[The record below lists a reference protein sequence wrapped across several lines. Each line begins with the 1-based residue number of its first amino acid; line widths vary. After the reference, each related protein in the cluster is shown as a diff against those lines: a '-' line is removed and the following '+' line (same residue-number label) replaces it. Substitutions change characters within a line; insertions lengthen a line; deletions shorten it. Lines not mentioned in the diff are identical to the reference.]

1 MATITITRG
10 LPSVF
15 SVYNIITI
23 EFTIN
28 TGVIPSIKITNNS
41 TTYTFTPVRTALNQ
55 SGLDTYIFD
64 AGEAVKSFM
73 GLPPIT
79 TGVLSSSLTKEIT
92 IGISAE
98 GATNKSTSG
107 YCSYGYKSVGEV
119 DFTVALEDGTLDTI
133 YRYSNFIYFYKKSTT
148 EGILTVKVGDVV
160 STYGTSAS
168 IWNQGV
174 TRLSL
179 DSTQQNISGTVIV
192 DFGGTY
198 EQLFRQ
204 VKLPIKSGYVPV
216 VWLNRSGLW
225 SEVWMRELSRTGIT
239 KQSNTIPIFST
250 SHDDVIALNRE
261 ISANK
266 KVSVTLDCIAYNEDH
281 YRQLTQ
287 IQDSLVV
294 LFDNDKKVRV
304 AKISNKVAACKQNLY
319 FSITLEYDDYV
330 PSY

>member
-23 EFTIN
+23 EFTID
-28 TGVIPSIKITNNS
+28 TGVIPSIKIVNKS

-55 SGLDTYIFD
+55 SGLDTYVFD

-73 GLPPIT
+73 GLPPID
-79 TGVLSSSLTKEIT
+79 SSDLTSLTKEIT
-92 IGISAE
+92 IRISAA
-98 GATNKSTSG
+98 GATTVGTSG
-107 YCSYGYKSVGEV
+107 YCSYGYLSVGE
-119 DFTVALEDGTLDTI
+119 DLFSDRLSTGTLDII
-133 YRYSNFIYFYKKSTT
+133 YRYSIGLFFYKKVTT
-148 EGILTVKVGDVV
+148 EGVLTVKVGDVV

-174 TRLSL
+174 TRLALNSN
-179 DSTQQNISGTVIV
+179 QRNISGTVII

-198 EQLFRQ
+198 EQSFEQ
-204 VKLPIKSGYVPV
+204 VKLPIKNGYTFLT
-216 VWLNRSGLW
+216 WLNRSGIW
-225 SEVWMRELSRTGIT
+225 SEVFMRELSRTRIN
-239 KQSNTIPIFST
+239 KQSNTIPINYT
-250 SHDDVIALNRE
+250 SHNDVYAMNRE
-261 ISANK
+261 ISADK

-281 YRQLTQ
+281 YRQLTE

-294 LFDNDKKVRV
+294 QLDYKKVRV
-304 AKISNKVAACKQNLY
+304 TNISNKVAACKQNLY

-330 PSY
+330 PTY

>member
-23 EFTIN
+23 EFTID
-28 TGVIPSIKITNNS
+28 TGVIPSIQILNNS

-73 GLPPIT
+73 GLPPIDIT
-79 TGVLSSSLTKEIT
+79 NLASLTKEIT
-92 IGISAE
+92 ISVLAT
-98 GATNKSTSG
+98 GATTKTTSG
-107 YCSYGYKSVGEV
+107 YCSYGYLSIG
-119 DFTVALEDGTLDTI
+119 DDSFSGMLSAFGTLDVI
-133 YRYSNFIYFYKKSTT
+133 YHYNNQLIFYKKSTT
-148 EGILTVKVGDVV
+148 EGILTVKVGGVV
-160 STYGTSAS
+160 DTYGTSES

-174 TRLSL
+174 IRLTLNAS
-179 DSTQQNISGTVIV
+179 QINISGTVII
-192 DFGGTY
+192 DFGGTS
-198 EQLFRQ
+198 EQSFEQ
-204 VKLPIKSGYVPV
+204 VKLPIKSGYEPV
-216 VWLNRSGLW
+216 MWINRSGIW
-225 SEVWMRELSRTGIT
+225 SEVFMRELSRTRIN
-239 KQSNTIPIFST
+239 KQSNTIPINYT
-250 SHDDVIALNRE
+250 SHDDVFALNRE

-281 YRQLTQ
+281 YKQLTE

-294 LFDNDKKVRV
+294 LFDDKKVRV
-304 AKISNKVAACKQNLY
+304 ANISNKVAACKQNLY

-330 PSY
+330 PTY

>member
-23 EFTIN
+23 EFTID
-28 TGVIPSIKITNNS
+28 TGVIPSIKIINNS

-55 SGLDTYIFD
+55 SGLDTYVFD

-73 GLPPIT
+73 GLPPID
-79 TGVLSSSLTKEIT
+79 SSDLASLTKEIT
-92 IGISAE
+92 ISILAT
-98 GATNKSTSG
+98 GATTVTTTG
-107 YCSYGYKSVGEV
+107 VCSYGYLSIGEKL
-119 DFTVALEDGTLDTI
+119 FSYMLSTGTLDVI
-133 YRYSNFIYFYKKSTT
+133 YRYRRTLYFYKKSTT

-160 STYGTSAS
+160 STYGTSES

-174 TRLSL
+174 TRLIL
-179 DSTQQNISGTVIV
+179 KSTQKNISGTVII
-192 DFGGTY
+192 DFGGTS
-198 EQLFRQ
+198 EQSFER
-204 VKLPIKSGYVPV
+204 VKLPIKNGYTFLT
-216 VWLNRSGLW
+216 WLNRSGIM
-225 SEVWMRELSRTGIT
+225 SEVYMRELSRTRIN
-239 KQSNTIPIFST
+239 KQSNTIPINYT
-250 SHDDVIALNRE
+250 SHEDVYALNRE

-281 YRQLTQ
+281 YRQLTE

-294 LFDNDKKVRV
+294 LFDDKKVRV
-304 AKISNKVAACKQNLY
+304 ANISNKVAACKQNLY

-330 PSY
+330 PTY

>member
-23 EFTIN
+23 EFTID
-28 TGVIPSIKITNNS
+28 TGVIPSIRITNNS

-64 AGEAVKSFM
+64 ASEAVKSFM
-73 GLPPIT
+73 GLPPID
-79 TGVLSSSLTKEIT
+79 SSDLTSLTKEIIINILAT
-92 IGISAE
+92 
-98 GATNKSTSG
+98 GATTKSTGG
-107 YCSYGYKSVGEV
+107 YCSYGYLSIGEES
-119 DFTVALEDGTLDTI
+119 FSAILSNIGTLDDI
-133 YRYSNFIYFYKKSTT
+133 YHYNNQLYFYKKSTT
-148 EGILTVKVGDVV
+148 EGILTVKVGNVV
-160 STYGTSAS
+160 DTYGTSES

-174 TRLSL
+174 TRLTLNAS
-179 DSTQQNISGTVIV
+179 QINISGKVLI

-198 EQLFRQ
+198 EQSFEQ
-204 VKLPIKSGYVPV
+204 IKLPIKNGYTRLT
-216 VWLNRSGLW
+216 WLNRSGLW
-225 SEVWMRELSRTGIT
+225 SEVYMRELSHTRIT
-239 KQSNTIPIFST
+239 KQSNTIPINYT

-281 YRQLTQ
+281 YKQLTE

-294 LFDNDKKVRV
+294 LFDDKKVRV
-304 AKISNKVAACKQNLY
+304 ANISNKVAACKQNLY

-330 PSY
+330 PRY